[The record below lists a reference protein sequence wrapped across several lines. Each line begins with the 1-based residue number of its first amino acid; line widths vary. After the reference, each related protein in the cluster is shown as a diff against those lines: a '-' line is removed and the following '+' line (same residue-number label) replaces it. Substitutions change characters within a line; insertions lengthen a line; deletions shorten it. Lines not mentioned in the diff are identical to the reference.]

1 MPTMQDYWGTT
12 PDEIESIREC
22 MARYA
27 AYRTHEFD
35 DETGYC
41 TACGQQDTYAIA
53 NAIQC
58 FGAPNITAISHLRR
72 PMLETEDFHGNI
84 PA

>member
-1 MPTMQDYWGTT
+1 MKIHDPGHSD
-12 PDEIESIREC
+12 PNVAAVI
-22 MARYA
+22 ARYR

-35 DETGYC
+35 GETGYC

-58 FGAPNITAISHLRR
+58 FGAPNITAISHLSR

>member
-1 MPTMQDYWGTT
+1 MPTMQEYWGTT
-12 PDEIESIREC
+12 PDEIESTREC

-72 PMLETEDFHGNI
+72 PMLDADFEWNI